1 MTKSMSV
8 TDFRKLPEELQV
20 QCIDK
25 VAKFY
30 NSESCFDSAA
40 IGRLSYVE
48 NWFHIKGKKG
58 DGFSHM
64 SINEG
69 NFPIDLK
76 IYLENKEQE
85 EIKTKIL
92 DGLKSVKQIDK
103 MG

>member
-1 MTKSMSV
+1 MMKSFSV
-8 TDFRKLPEELQV
+8 PEFRKLPEELQV

-30 NSESCFDSAA
+30 NSPECIDSAA
-40 IGRLSYVE
+40 VGRLSYVE
-48 NWFHIKGKKG
+48 NWFHIAGKRG

-85 EIKTKIL
+85 ELKATIL
-92 DGLKSVKQIDK
+92 NGLKSVKQIDK
-103 MG
+103 MS